1 MTDIHIDD
9 FHRDTALI
17 LLRLYAQFPRKTTLY
32 VDDICG
38 PDTPDEFGL
47 HSERW
52 MACFST
58 MIWLAEQGYLR
69 FEQPIRQEAID
80 QAVLT
85 EASFLLLSS
94 RSDLHLGLPEP
105 ETPLP
110 ASVIEG
116 NQSNIMQLR
125 QCVKA
130 GSSIMTGQC
139 VRYLLNQIRSF
150 R

>member
-1 MTDIHIDD
+1 MADIHIDD

-17 LLRLYAQFPRKTTLY
+17 LLRLYAQFPRKITLY

-38 PDTPDEFGL
+38 ADTPDEFGL

-69 FEQPIRQEAID
+69 FDQAIRQEAID

-94 RSDLHLGLPEP
+94 RSSLNLGLPEP
-105 ETPLP
+105 EAELP
-110 ASVIEG
+110 ASVAE
-116 NQSNIMQLR
+116 NYQSNIMQLR
-125 QCVKA
+125 ECVKS
-130 GSSIMTGQC
+130 GSSIMIGQC
-139 VRYLLNQIRSF
+139 VRYLLNHMRTF